1 MGPGGSR
8 WGPVGSGGP
17 GGMFIDTAHGG
28 PCGSRAIRAARAV
41 FKHDSSFRDL
51 VIFQVSSLVYLA
63 VLWIGG

>member
-1 MGPGGSR
+1 
-8 WGPVGSGGP
+8 
-17 GGMFIDTAHGG
+17 MFIDTAHGG